1 MTIRPYHRCVSFWI
15 AVGGPAW
22 PRGPY
27 GWDLTPLVAVA
38 IALYV
43 VRAVFLIR
51 LTPVVVFF
59 VFLTAPLF
67 LLIGDSIGY
76 PLAAILVFVTVVIA
90 GIALRRTGMHH

>member
-1 MTIRPYHRCVSFWI
+1 MSFWI
-15 AVGGPAW
+15 GVGGPAW

-27 GWDLTPLVAVA
+27 GWDLTPLLAVA

-43 VRAVFLIR
+43 VRAVFRIR

-76 PLAAILVFVTVVIA
+76 PLAAFLVFVTVVIA
-90 GIALRRTGMHH
+90 GVALRRTHMDH